1 MIRSKLRLKG
11 ADPPFGEEPSAVAG
25 GVASL

>member
-1 MIRSKLRLKG
+1 MIRSKRRLKG
-11 ADPPFGEEPSAVAG
+11 ADPPFGDKPSAVAG